1 MTVGLA
7 DQASPRWLII
17 SGDIALRTAILLP
30 PGSLFSEA
38 RPNSMETVVRTLALF
53 NGDADT
59 RIFCLE
65 GAQDHNAPGMVTTL
79 PRRNTQQGLIDA
91 LRDFGPDLIEH
102 HQQVKQALSVSSRF
116 PQAVHVL
123 YRHNALK
130 PARHR
135 IDRWRYAARYGRMDG
150 FIFVSAAERNA
161 FARTYPRLA
170 DRAYALP
177 NPIDAAAWFASPD
190 DRQRVIAFAGRAMPE
205 KGLDV
210 LCAALP
216 AVLDAHPD
224 WRAVLMLNDWDR
236 HAAWAGPH
244 LAPLE
249 RYGPRVAVLHS
260 APLSEVRDI
269 MKTAA
274 IALTPSVWDEPFG
287 LTAVE
292 AHAAGA
298 ALISSGRGGLREASG
313 DHALYVDE
321 ITPES
326 LAEAMERLIRNP
338 DERTA
343 LARAG
348 QRHVMDVHSPRQ
360 RSAELKQIR
369 KAVVLSGR
377 RLAA

>member
-1 MTVGLA
+1 
-7 DQASPRWLII
+7 
-17 SGDIALRTAILLP
+17 
-30 PGSLFSEA
+30 
-38 RPNSMETVVRTLALF
+38 METVVRTLLAA
-53 NGDADT
+53 DADHET
-59 RIFCLE
+59 RIFCCE
-65 GAQDHNAPGMVTTL
+65 GGEDPHAPGVVAL
-79 PRRNTQQGLIDA
+79 PHSGRQRA
-91 LRDFGPDLIEH
+91 LVAALNDFQPDLIEH
-102 HQQVKQALSVSSRF
+102 HQQVRQALAVSARF
-116 PQAVHVL
+116 PHTAHLL

-130 PARHR
+130 PARHLL
-135 IDRWRYAARYGRMDG
+135 DRWRYAARFARMDG
-150 FIFVSAAERNA
+150 FIFVSVAERDA

-170 DRAYALP
+170 DRAHALP
-177 NPIDAAAWFASPD
+177 NAIDATTWFASPE
-190 DRQRVIAFAGRAMPE
+190 DRQPVIAFAGRAMPE

-216 AVLDAHPD
+216 AVLHAHPD

-249 RYGPRVAVLHS
+249 RYGARVAILRS
-260 APLSEVRDI
+260 APLSQVRDQ

-313 DHALYVDE
+313 DHALYVDDV
-321 ITPES
+321 TPGS
-326 LAEAMERLIRNP
+326 LTAAMERLIIHP
-338 DERTA
+338 EERLA

-348 QRHVMDVHSPRQ
+348 QRYVMATHTPRQ
-360 RSAELKQIR
+360 RSAELEQIR
-369 KAVVLSGR
+369 KAVVLYR
-377 RLAA
+377 RRPAAA